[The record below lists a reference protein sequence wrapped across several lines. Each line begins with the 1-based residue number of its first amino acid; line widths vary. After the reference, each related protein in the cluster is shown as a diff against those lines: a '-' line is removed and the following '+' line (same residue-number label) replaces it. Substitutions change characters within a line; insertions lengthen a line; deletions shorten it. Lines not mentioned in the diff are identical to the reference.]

1 VPSAQ
6 LTGVRE
12 SEEDL
17 RVRQVMGLVKIGD
30 WIEYTQTPGLDEW
43 EGRQ

>member
-12 SEEDL
+12 SVEDL
-17 RVRQVMGLVKIGD
+17 PVRQVMGLVKIED
-30 WIEYTQTPGLDEW
+30 WMECTQSPGLDEW
-43 EGRQ
+43 EGLQ